1 MIAIASQRNWH
12 THLLVGLFLLLL
24 VAVLVWGD
32 SPVEQPFD
40 PDSRSPNGLLMLR
53 EWLQEM
59 GYRVTTNGQTR
70 FAPSA
75 RQHMLLIYPGAEQ
88 FTPGEADR
96 LFEWVEDGGT
106 AVIVGHADRE
116 LRRVFNYR
124 SWNDPAAIEVEQSQP
139 LLPEAD
145 ETFDR
150 GGHGFDATR
159 APHII
164 AVLKSGNGT
173 RLAVLK
179 FGAGWVWLV
188 GEPFAFTNGRLAE
201 SSAQA
206 QLLPAFL
213 RTVPAGGTVVI
224 DTYHLFGPLL
234 PGELPPVKTFRDWVY
249 LTPAGWAAV
258 FLLLLCGAW
267 LLLSGRRLGPPLEAP
282 GQGRRREAAEFV
294 VAMAG
299 LQRRARVRDH
309 IARHQRFRLKQA
321 LGRPWR
327 LRPSL
332 PDDEFLR
339 QLRSLDP
346 TLSRFPH
353 HSVPIR
359 GHSAAGASPNL
370 TIVQA
375 AAILDELAT
384 VPSEER
390 LLQLAR
396 QVDDFRAASVD
407 NIPA

>member
-1 MIAIASQRNWH
+1 MIAMASQRNWH
-12 THLLVGLFLLLL
+12 TPLLVGLFLLLL
-24 VAVLVWGD
+24 VAVLVRGD
-32 SPVEQPFD
+32 SPDEQPFD
-40 PDSRSPNGLLMLR
+40 PDSRSPSGLLMLR

-59 GYRVTTNGQTR
+59 GYQVTTNGQAR

-75 RQHMLLIYPGAEQ
+75 RQHMLLIYPGEEQ
-88 FTPGEADR
+88 FTLREADR

-116 LRRVFNYR
+116 LRRAFNYR
-124 SWNDPAAIEVEQSQP
+124 SWNHPAAIEVEQSQP
-139 LLPEAD
+139 LLPEAV

-150 GGHGFDATR
+150 GGNGFDATR

-179 FGAGWVWLV
+179 YGAGWAWLV
-188 GEPFAFTNGRLAE
+188 GEPRAFTNGRLSE
-201 SSAQA
+201 SGAQA
-206 QLLPAFL
+206 QLFPAFL

-224 DTYHLFGPLL
+224 DTYHLFGSLL
-234 PGELPPVKTFRDWVY
+234 PAELPPVETFRDWVY

-258 FLLLLCGAW
+258 FLLLLCGGW
-267 LLLSGRRLGPPLEAP
+267 LLLSGRRLGPPLELP
-282 GQGRRREAAEFV
+282 SQGRRREAAEFV

-309 IARHQRFRLKQA
+309 IARQQRYRLKQA

-346 TLSRFPH
+346 TLSRFALR
-353 HSVPIR
+353 R
-359 GHSAAGASPNL
+359 GPTRGNSAVETRSNF
-370 TIVQA
+370 TIEQA

-384 VPSEER
+384 VPDEER

-396 QVDDFRAASVD
+396 LVDGFRAASGD